1 MKNTHNNLDWM
12 NETPLPAVKMD
23 GFISPHYRWT
33 RTGPDTLV
41 ISVVDDEHR
50 TSWTI
55 SPDIEGLWT
64 IDDTGG
70 VRLELL
76 STNFNPQ
83 RYTDPG
89 RAMDAAQ
96 NFADALLRIW
106 SQEIDGRIIEKRAM
120 LLSTEL
126 AFRGIP
132 TEIQEKP

>member
-1 MKNTHNNLDWM
+1 MNRAQNNLGWM
-12 NETPLPAVKMD
+12 NETPLIKVNVD
-23 GFISPHYRWT
+23 DFISPHYRWT
-33 RTGPDTLV
+33 RTGPNTLT

-50 TSWTI
+50 TAWTV
-55 SPDIEGLWT
+55 SPDIDGLWN

-70 VRLELL
+70 VSLKLL
-76 STNFNPQ
+76 TTDFTPQ
-83 RYTDPG
+83 KYTDPG

-106 SQEIDGRIIEKRAM
+106 SQEIEGRIIEKRAA

-132 TEIQEKP
+132 TEIQETP

>member
-1 MKNTHNNLDWM
+1 MNMTRNNLDWM
-12 NETPLPAVKMD
+12 NETPLTKVKVD

-33 RTGPDTLV
+33 RTGPNTLV
-41 ISVVDDEHR
+41 ISVVDDEHQ

-55 SPDIEGLWT
+55 SPDINGLWN
-64 IDDTGG
+64 IDDNGG
-70 VRLELL
+70 VHLELL
-76 STNFNPQ
+76 STNFTPQ
-83 RYTDPG
+83 KYEDPG

-106 SQEIDGRIIEKRAM
+106 DQEIQGRIIEKRAM

-132 TEIQEKP
+132 TEIQENS